1 MKKITRLISVCSTI
15 TTATLIVC
23 TFWIFINTIESGGN
37 VLTEKIDLMILPQI
51 LAVGLVT
58 GLGTKFIL
66 DKDDA
71 GRREGWIRHCIHFV
85 FICAAVLGLGAW
97 FGWYSFSLPGVIL
110 MMLSILAVYAVTY
123 FINYYQSKQ
132 LADKVNEKLE
142 QMNREE

>member
-1 MKKITRLISVCSTI
+1 MKIITRLFSICSSI
-15 TTATLIVC
+15 TTATLVVC
-23 TFWIFINTIESGGN
+23 TFWIFISTIESGGD

-66 DKDDA
+66 DKEDV
-71 GRREGWIRHCIHFV
+71 GRLEGWIRHGIHFV
-85 FICAAVLGLGAW
+85 FICASVLGMGAW
-97 FGWYSFSLPGVIL
+97 FGWYRVSLPGVIL
-110 MMLSILAVYAVTY
+110 MLLSILAVYALTY

-132 LADKVNEKLE
+132 LADKMNEKLE